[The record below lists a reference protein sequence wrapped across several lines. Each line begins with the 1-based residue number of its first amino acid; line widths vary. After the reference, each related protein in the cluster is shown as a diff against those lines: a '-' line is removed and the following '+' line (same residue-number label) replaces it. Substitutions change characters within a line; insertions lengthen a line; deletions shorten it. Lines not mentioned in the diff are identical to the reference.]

1 MAVSNLLRSF
11 KQSVWLGWQME
22 SNWTDPW
29 LFALYSVVNPIFG
42 MLVVMFLVYVG
53 GQAGGKLE
61 AGYLAYVL
69 VGSAFFIL
77 VNQTIHTMG
86 WVIHD
91 DREHYEVLKYIYITP
106 AGAYIYILG
115 RAFSTLLIAS
125 ISVIVTL
132 LFGVGVLQIPVNLF
146 TANTLV
152 LIICLVVGIVAITS
166 LGMILSSITLLTAE
180 HGQMFGETV
189 AGIFFLFCGVVF
201 PISALPNWAQT
212 VSYALP
218 LTYWLSA
225 LRKAMMG
232 APITS
237 VSTDLLALLWFT
249 AVFFILS
256 IAVYRLTD
264 HMARKR
270 GLIDLTTEH

>member
-1 MAVSNLLRSF
+1 MAVSSILRSF

-29 LFALYSVVNPIFG
+29 LFSLYSLVSPIFG
-42 MLVVMFLVYVG
+42 MLVVISLVYVG

-61 AGYLAYVL
+61 SSYLAYVL
-69 VGSAFFIL
+69 IGSSFFVL

-106 AGAYIYILG
+106 TGAYVYILG

-125 ISVIVTL
+125 ISTIVTL
-132 LFGVGVLQIPVNLF
+132 IFGVAVLRIPVDLF
-146 TANTLV
+146 ATNIPV
-152 LIICLVVGIVAITS
+152 LAACLVIGIVAITS

-201 PISALPNWAQT
+201 PASALPSWAQMISA
-212 VSYALP
+212 VLP

-225 LRKAMMG
+225 IRKAVAG
-232 APITS
+232 ASFSS
-237 VSTDLLALLWFT
+237 VSMDLLALLAFT

-256 IAVYRLTD
+256 IGVYRLAD
-264 HMARKR
+264 RLARSK
-270 GLIDLTTEH
+270 GLIYATTEH

>member
-1 MAVSNLLRSF
+1 
-11 KQSVWLGWQME
+11 ME

-29 LFALYSVVNPIFG
+29 LFSLYSLVSPIFG
-42 MLVVMFLVYVG
+42 MLVVISLVYVG

-61 AGYLAYVL
+61 SSYLAYVL
-69 VGSAFFIL
+69 IGSAFFVL

-106 AGAYIYILG
+106 TGAYVYILG

-125 ISVIVTL
+125 ISTIVTL
-132 LFGVGVLQIPVNLF
+132 IFGVAVLRIPVDLF
-146 TANTLV
+146 ATNIPV
-152 LIICLVVGIVAITS
+152 LAACLVIGIVAITS

-201 PISALPNWAQT
+201 PASALPSWAQMISA
-212 VSYALP
+212 VLP

-225 LRKAMMG
+225 IRKAVAG
-232 APITS
+232 ASFSS
-237 VSTDLLALLWFT
+237 VSIDLLTLLAFT

-256 IAVYRLTD
+256 IGVYRLAD
-264 HMARKR
+264 RLARSK
-270 GLIDLTTEH
+270 GLIYATTEH

>member
-1 MAVSNLLRSF
+1 MAVSSILRSF

-29 LFALYSVVNPIFG
+29 LFSLYSLVSPIFG
-42 MLVVMFLVYVG
+42 MLVVISLVYVG

-61 AGYLAYVL
+61 SSYLAYVL
-69 VGSAFFIL
+69 IGSSFFVL

-106 AGAYIYILG
+106 TGAYVYILG

-125 ISVIVTL
+125 ISTIVTL
-132 LFGVGVLQIPVNLF
+132 IFGVAVLRIPVDLF
-146 TANTLV
+146 ATNIPV
-152 LIICLVVGIVAITS
+152 LAACLVIGIVAITS

-201 PISALPNWAQT
+201 PTSALPSWAQMISA
-212 VSYALP
+212 VLP

-225 LRKAMMG
+225 IRKAVAG
-232 APITS
+232 ASFSS
-237 VSTDLLALLWFT
+237 VSIDLLTLLAFT

-256 IAVYRLTD
+256 IGVYRLAD
-264 HMARKR
+264 RLARSK
-270 GLIDLTTEH
+270 GLIYATTEH

>member
-1 MAVSNLLRSF
+1 MAVSDLLRSF

-22 SNWTDPW
+22 SNWADPW
-29 LFALYSVVNPIFG
+29 LFALYSLVNPIFG

-61 AGYLAYVL
+61 SGYLAYVL
-69 VGSAFFIL
+69 IGSSFFIL

-106 AGAYIYILG
+106 AGAYVYILG

-125 ISVIVTL
+125 ISVVVTL

-146 TANTLV
+146 AANALV

-166 LGMILSSITLLTAE
+166 LGMILSSITLVTAE

-201 PISALPNWAQT
+201 PVSALPDWAQMISA
-212 VSYALP
+212 VLP

-225 LRKAMMG
+225 LRKTMAG
-232 APITS
+232 ASIAS
-237 VSTDLLALLWFT
+237 ISTDLLALLMFT

-256 IAVYRLTD
+256 IGVYRLAD
-264 HMARKR
+264 RLARSK
-270 GLIDLTTEH
+270 GLIYATTEH

>member
-1 MAVSNLLRSF
+1 MAVSSILRSF

-29 LFALYSVVNPIFG
+29 LFSLYSLVSPIFG
-42 MLVVMFLVYVG
+42 MLVVISLVYVG

-61 AGYLAYVL
+61 SSYLAYVL
-69 VGSAFFIL
+69 IGSAFFVL

-106 AGAYIYILG
+106 TGAYVYILG

-125 ISVIVTL
+125 ISTIVTL
-132 LFGVGVLQIPVNLF
+132 IFGVAVLRIPVDLF
-146 TANTLV
+146 ATNIPV
-152 LIICLVVGIVAITS
+152 LAACLVIGIVAITS

-201 PISALPNWAQT
+201 PASALPSWAQMISA
-212 VSYALP
+212 VLP

-225 LRKAMMG
+225 IRKAVAG
-232 APITS
+232 ASFSS
-237 VSTDLLALLWFT
+237 VSIDLLTLLAFT

-256 IAVYRLTD
+256 IGVYRLAD
-264 HMARKR
+264 RLARSK
-270 GLIDLTTEH
+270 GLIYATTEH